1 MTIHEEAR
9 MKDQRVSDYLRRKG
23 LDGLILSRVDNFAW
37 FTCGGQNHVSV
48 SAEGGVGSVLFLL
61 GHRFL
66 LANNIEAH
74 RLLDEETGKV
84 KHQVISWPWH
94 DDGKRDEIVG
104 KLIANRRVVSD
115 DGMLG
120 TPRLERDFVELRY
133 SLTDAEIARYRAL
146 GRDCSA
152 AMEDACAQIKKG
164 QKECEIAGA
173 VSRAFM
179 DYNIH
184 PTVVLIAA
192 DERISKYRHPIFTD
206 KKVKKYVMVVKCG
219 RRHGLI
225 LSLTRLVHFGKL
237 SKELCRKHEAVCAV
251 DAAYI
256 LSSTVGACVADVLKN
271 GVQVYRERGYADE
284 WQLHHQGG
292 PTGYAGRD
300 YKATPTESRRIVPN
314 QALAWNPSITGT
326 KSEDTIL
333 VKSEI
338 RNPKFE
344 IPCELLSQPS
354 KKWPTL
360 LAEYKGQK
368 IRRADILVL

>member
-1 MTIHEEAR
+1 MTLRDEAR
-9 MKDQRVSDYLRRKG
+9 IKDQRVSEYLQRKG
-23 LDGLILSRVDNFAW
+23 LEGVILSRVDNFAW

-48 SAEGGVGSVLFLL
+48 AADTGVASVLYLL

-66 LANNIEAH
+66 LANNIEAQ
-74 RLLDEETGKV
+74 RLVDEEVGGLRY
-84 KHQVISWPWH
+84 QVVTWPWH
-94 DDGKRDEIVG
+94 DEAKRDEIVG

-133 SLTDAEIARYRAL
+133 SLTESEIARYRAL
-146 GRDCSA
+146 GRDCNA
-152 AMEDACAQIKKG
+152 AMEDVCFQLKKG

-173 VSRAFM
+173 ISNALLER
-179 DYNIH
+179 NIQ

-192 DERISKYRHPIFTD
+192 DDRIEKYRHPLFTD
-206 KKVKKYVMVVKCG
+206 KKIKKCVMVVVCG

-225 LSLTRLVHFGKL
+225 ISLTRLVHFGNL
-237 SKELCRKHEAVCAV
+237 SKELRRKHDAVCAV

-256 LSSTVGACVADVLKN
+256 LSSTVGTCVADILRN
-271 GVQVYRERGYADE
+271 GIEVYRERGFADE

-300 YKATPTESRRIVPN
+300 YRATLTETRRILPN

-326 KSEDTIL
+326 KSEDTIIAL
-333 VKSEI
+333 PEGVE
-338 RNPKFE
+338 F
-344 IPCELLSQPS
+344 LSQPS
-354 KKWPTL
+354 KKWPCVVT
-360 LAEYKGQK
+360 EYKGKK
-368 IRRADILVL
+368 IRRADILVK